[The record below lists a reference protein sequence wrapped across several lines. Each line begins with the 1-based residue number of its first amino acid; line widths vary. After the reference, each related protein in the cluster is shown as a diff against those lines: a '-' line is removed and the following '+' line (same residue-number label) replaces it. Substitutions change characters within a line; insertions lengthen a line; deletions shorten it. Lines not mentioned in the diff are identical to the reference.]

1 MSYEALLDELETLQ
15 KALPGP
21 GPADEDE
28 DEDEAEDEEEGH
40 AEPDADNRGGPSDGD
55 ADNRHLAKSFRFE
68 LDDGSA
74 VEAVDATDLLKSLHD
89 DLAGLRASRTS
100 EAQAVETG
108 LKGLL
113 TLVKGQGAL
122 LKSLQAQVAKLA
134 DSGRGRKSLT
144 GGEADLAKAQAQAAA
159 PELSGP
165 LLLAKAHTAFEAKR
179 ISGKELSTLDVL
191 LRHGE
196 TPDADL
202 VRRILA

>member
-21 GPADEDE
+21 GPADDDDE
-28 DEDEAEDEEEGH
+28 DEDEEDEGH

-55 ADNRHLAKSFRFE
+55 ADNRPLAKSFRFE

-144 GGEADLAKAQAQAAA
+144 GGEADLAKAQAAT
-159 PELSGP
+159 PELTGP
-165 LLLAKAHTAFEAKR
+165 LLMAKAHTAFEAQR

>member
-21 GPADEDE
+21 GPMDDDEDE
-28 DEDEAEDEEEGH
+28 DEEDEGH
-40 AEPDADNRGGPSDGD
+40 AEPDADNRP
-55 ADNRHLAKSFRFE
+55 LAKSFRFE

-108 LKGLL
+108 FKGLL

-144 GGEADLAKAQAQAAA
+144 GGEADLAKAQAAT
-159 PELSGP
+159 PELTGP
-165 LLLAKAHTAFEAKR
+165 LLLAKAHTAFEAQR

>member
-21 GPADEDE
+21 GPMDDDEDE
-28 DEDEAEDEEEGH
+28 DEEDEGH

-55 ADNRHLAKSFRFE
+55 ADNRPLAKSFRFE

-108 LKGLL
+108 FKGLL

-144 GGEADLAKAQAQAAA
+144 GGEADLAKAQAAT
-159 PELSGP
+159 PELTGP
-165 LLLAKAHTAFEAKR
+165 LLLAKAHTAFEAQR

>member
-21 GPADEDE
+21 GPMDDDEDE
-28 DEDEAEDEEEGH
+28 DEEDEGH

-55 ADNRHLAKSFRFE
+55 ADNRPLAKSFRFE

-113 TLVKGQGAL
+113 TLVKGQGSL

-144 GGEADLAKAQAQAAA
+144 GGEADLAKAQAAT
-159 PELSGP
+159 PELTGP
-165 LLLAKAHTAFEAKR
+165 LLLAKAHTAFEAQR

>member
-21 GPADEDE
+21 GPDED
-28 DEDEAEDEEEGH
+28 DEDDEEDEGH
-40 AEPDADNRGGPSDGD
+40 AEPDGDEDQSGPGDGD
-55 ADNRHLAKSFRFE
+55 GDEKPMTKSFRFE
-68 LDDGSA
+68 LDDGSE

-89 DLAGLRASRTS
+89 DLAGLRASRDS
-100 EAQAVETG
+100 ETQAVETG
-108 LKGLL
+108 LRGLL

-134 DSGRGRKSLT
+134 DSGRGRKSVT
-144 GGEADLAKAQAQAAA
+144 GGEAELAKAQAQAAA
-159 PELSGP
+159 PELTGP
-165 LLLAKAHTAFEAKR
+165 LLLAKAHTAFEARR

>member
-21 GPADEDE
+21 GPMDDDE
-28 DEDEAEDEEEGH
+28 DEDEAEDEEEGY

-55 ADNRHLAKSFRFE
+55 ADNRPLAKSFRFE

-144 GGEADLAKAQAQAAA
+144 GGEADLAKAQAAT
-159 PELSGP
+159 PELPGP

>member
-21 GPADEDE
+21 GPMDDDEDE
-28 DEDEAEDEEEGH
+28 DEEDEGH

-55 ADNRHLAKSFRFE
+55 ADNRPLAKSFRFE

-144 GGEADLAKAQAQAAA
+144 GGEADLAKAQAAT
-159 PELSGP
+159 PELTGP
-165 LLLAKAHTAFEAKR
+165 LLLAKAHTAFEAQR